1 MSTYQEM
8 TSEEKIMALEVFYE
22 TLDGYTDAL
31 TLLQVRKSYA
41 TSHAE
46 ISQLRISIADVE
58 ADISL
63 VKARLIAFKSN
74 QYSMAP
80 PSTEVHANILAQIRD
95 LDAMVASA
103 QTADTLV
110 RAVSL
115 LAQSYNQGTQAV

>member
-1 MSTYQEM
+1 MSLYQEM

-41 TSHAE
+41 TTHTE
-46 ISQLRISIADVE
+46 ISQLRIAIADVE
-58 ADISL
+58 ADIAL
-63 VKARLIAFKSN
+63 LKARIIAFKSN

-80 PSTEVHANILAQIRD
+80 PSAELHSQVLVQVRE
-95 LDAMVASA
+95 LDAMIASA

-115 LAQSYNQGTQAV
+115 LAQSYNQAAQGV